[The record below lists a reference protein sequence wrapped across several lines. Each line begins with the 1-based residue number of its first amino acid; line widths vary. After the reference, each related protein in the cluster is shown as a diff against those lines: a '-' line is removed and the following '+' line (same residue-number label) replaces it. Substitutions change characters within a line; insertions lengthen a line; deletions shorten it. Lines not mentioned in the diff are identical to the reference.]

1 MQGLCPSVDFGW
13 ARFVGK
19 WLPQVQVSWESNRHW
34 AVKWVDYLL
43 EQGFV
48 SSRNSSGMAVRRLGH
63 VTEGK
68 RAAQAAR
75 MSSTPRARLRTL
87 GEALEAPRAEFVM
100 LLSEAWVPPQGPREQ
115 SSPWRGLH

>member
-1 MQGLCPSVDFGW
+1 MRWKLD
-13 ARFVGK
+13 R
-19 WLPQVQVSWESNRHW
+19 RW

-48 SSRNSSGMAVRRLGH
+48 SSRNSLGMAVQRLGH
-63 VTEGK
+63 VTEGR

-75 MSSTPRARLRTL
+75 MPSAPGACLRTL
-87 GEALEAPRAEFVM
+87 GEALEAPWAEFMM
-100 LLSEAWVPPQGPREQ
+100 LLSEAWVSPQGPREQ